1 MGKELRP
8 DVDPEVEKL
17 LDRMAA
23 KIAADA
29 RRKREFD
36 KVEPGSPHG
45 VYIYEPGSGKWV
57 LEYVEGGAFEPRDDG
72 MYVIYF
78 DNAQCGACRRYD
90 SFWFDAVPRLVEK
103 GYRPVIVLCDWF
115 QKECDSQAAK
125 ESFKKY
131 EVHSSPT
138 TVFIYVEGGEARHQE
153 KYRGLLL
160 PDEIDKI
167 AETFPERARR
177 AMRGEKVEPVKI
189 KRGDPLRSLRILEE
203 LLRRATFRRRD

>member
-1 MGKELRP
+1 MKKELKP

-29 RRKREFD
+29 KRMREYD
-36 KVEPGSPHG
+36 KVEPGIPHG
-45 VYIYEPGSGKWV
+45 IYVYDPGRAKWV
-57 LEYVEGGAFEPRDDG
+57 LEQVEGGAFEPREDG
-72 MYVIYF
+72 MYVVYF

-90 SFWFDAVPRLVEK
+90 AFWFDAVPRLVEK
-103 GYRPVIVLCDWF
+103 GYRAVIVLCDWF
-115 QKECDSQAAK
+115 QKECDSQAAR

-131 EVHSSPT
+131 DIHSSPT
-138 TVFIYVEGGEARHQE
+138 TVFIYVEGGQAKHTE

-160 PDEIDKI
+160 PDEIDRI

-177 AMRGEKVEPVKI
+177 AARGEKVEPLKI
-189 KRGDPLRSLRILEE
+189 KRGDPIRSLRILEE
-203 LLRRATFRRRD
+203 LLRRATLGRRG